1 MTTPAVRFGYAVVV
15 AFFACLAIALA
26 SVGYANHVQK
36 ESERR
41 AELVRIES
49 DRRWCKLLSDLDGA
63 YNAPPPKT
71 ETGRSVAAEI
81 HRLRTQPQPA
91 GFGCPLG

>member
-1 MTTPAVRFGYAVVV
+1 MLVVV
-15 AFFACLAIALA
+15 LLSSSATGVIAIWAA
-26 SVGYANHVQK
+26 KRAQA

-49 DRRWCKLLSDLDGA
+49 DRRWCKLLGDLDGA
-63 YNAPPPKT
+63 YNDPPPKT

-91 GFGCPLG
+91 GFGCPN